1 MPHAITTVPKLIAHR
16 GASADAPENT
26 LAAFRLAKAQGASWL
41 EFDAMISA
49 DEMVLLHHDD
59 SLLRCAGLDV
69 IVSATPYE
77 EIAALDAG
85 SWKGADF
92 AGESVPTLKATLALM
107 AELGLG
113 ANVEIKPCEGF
124 EERTAEIVAAEIAS
138 SWPSTLPPPVISSFS
153 MEALAT
159 ARPLLP
165 DAAEI
170 APLFEDI
177 PEEWEAIAAGLS
189 ATAIHT
195 SHKTLTPDQAK
206 AIRAK
211 GFALRCYTVNDPARA
226 AELFGWGVT
235 SVFTD
240 KPGEMAKALGL

>member
-1 MPHAITTVPKLIAHR
+1 MPNAVLTVPKLIAHR

-26 LAAFRLAKAQGASWL
+26 LAAFRLAKEQGASWL

-59 SLLRCAGLDV
+59 SLARCAGLDV
-69 IVSATPYE
+69 IVSDTPYAR
-77 EIAALDAG
+77 IAGLDAG
-85 SWKGADF
+85 GWF
-92 AGESVPTLKATLALM
+92 APAYRGEAVPTLKQAMALM

-124 EERTAEIVAAEIAS
+124 EERTAEVVAGLIAS
-138 SWPSTLPPPVISSFS
+138 DWPAALPPPVISSFS

-165 DAAEI
+165 VAAEI
-170 APLFEDI
+170 APLFEAI

-195 SHKTLTPDQAK
+195 SHKTLTPEQAK

-211 GFALRCYTVNDPARA
+211 GFSLRCYTVNDPARA

-240 KPGEMAKALGL
+240 KPGVMAKALGL